1 MTSSTIQITVRFFAA
16 AKDAAKQSE
25 ATIELP
31 AASIADDVLTYFVSR
46 YPSMKEL
53 RSFIR
58 IAVNEAYVNLDF
70 KLSNGDDV
78 AIIPPVSG
86 G

>member
-1 MTSSTIQITVRFFAA
+1 MTSSTIQITVRFFAT
-16 AKDAAKQSE
+16 AKDAVNRSE

-31 AASIADDVLTYFVSR
+31 AASNASDVLTYFTSR
-46 YPSMKEL
+46 YPAMKEL

-58 IAVNEAYVNLDF
+58 VAVNEAYVDLDF